1 MKPDPEMIDD
11 DNPEW
16 TDEVFSAAV
25 RLEDLPGS
33 LQAKLRG
40 RPRSGDPK
48 QVVTLR
54 LRESLIQRYKAQGD
68 DWRAKM
74 ETILIKALR

>member
-16 TDEVFSAAV
+16 TDEVFRAAV
-25 RLEDLPGS
+25 KLGDLPAS
-33 LQAKLRG
+33 LQTKLRD

-74 ETILIKALR
+74 EAILVKALG

>member
-16 TDEVFSAAV
+16 TDAVFAEAV
-25 RLEDLPGS
+25 KLGELPRS

-40 RPRSGDPK
+40 RPKSGDPK

-68 DWRAKM
+68 NWRANM
-74 ETILIKALR
+74 EAILVKALG

>member
-16 TDEVFSAAV
+16 TDEVFRTAV
-25 RLEDLPGS
+25 KLGDLPES
-33 LQAKLRG
+33 LQVKLRG
-40 RPRSGDPK
+40 RPKSADPK

-54 LRESLIQRYKAQGD
+54 LRESLVHRYKAQGD

-74 ETILIKALR
+74 EAILVKGLG

>member
-1 MKPDPEMIDD
+1 MKPDPEMVDD

-16 TDEVFSAAV
+16 TDEVFRAAV
-25 RLEDLPGS
+25 KLEHLPGS
-33 LQAKLRG
+33 LQGKLRG

-54 LRESLIQRYKAQGD
+54 LRESLVQRYKAQGD
-68 DWRAKM
+68 DWRARM
-74 ETILIKALR
+74 ETILIEALE